1 MSELPVICVK
11 DASFGYGRVNVLDHV
26 NLDIFERELLSVVG
40 PNGGGKTTLIKLIL
54 GLIQPDSG
62 TVQVFGSQP
71 EKSRKL
77 IGYMPQ
83 HSLFDPKFPVTVLE
97 IVMMGRLGWHLI
109 GAYSKKDHQIALEAL
124 DMLGMSDYS
133 SRLFAELSGGQKQR
147 VLIARA
153 LACKPRILLL
163 DEPTANVD
171 IKVEEQLMDTIKRL
185 NAEMTILLVSH
196 DLGFVADVVERV
208 ICVNR
213 QVAIHPTSHL
223 TNEIIRE
230 IYDGDL
236 KIVRHDHNLESK
248 RHDHD

>member
-1 MSELPVICVK
+1 MTEPPVICIK
-11 DASFGYGRVNVLDHV
+11 DASFKYSRVNILDHV
-26 NLDIFERELLSVVG
+26 NLDIYDRELISVVG

-54 GLIQPDSG
+54 GLIQPDTG
-62 TVQVFGSQP
+62 VVQVFGASP
-71 EKSRKL
+71 EKSRRQ

-83 HSLFDPKFPVTVLE
+83 HTLFDPKFPVTVLE
-97 IVMMGRLGWHLI
+97 IVLMGRLGWRLA
-109 GAYSKKDHQIALEAL
+109 GAYSRQDRRLAL
-124 DMLGMSDYS
+124 DALDTLGMTDYA

-153 LACKPRILLL
+153 LACSPRILLL

-171 IKVEEQLMDTIKRL
+171 IKVEEQLMETIIRL
-185 NAEMTILLVSH
+185 NTEMTILLVSH

-213 QVAIHPTSHL
+213 QVVVHPTSDL
-223 TNEIIRE
+223 TGDLIRE

-236 KIVRHDHNLESK
+236 KIVRHDHTLESE